1 MKKILIPIIG
11 VIVLAAIATGVIIFM
26 RMNKIYT
33 VGEDPKLSEITRITY
48 TSGMQSADYGYIYDT
63 YTISTRDQKY
73 YAETDM
79 FDEEKGEQ
87 VVSKIEMTRPEY
99 TAILSLIDGCQ
110 FAREGRKN
118 SGVMDGFMDSS
129 SYYAEIMWPR
139 RPDGAW
145 HLLMDSGMR
154 QAYAQAVEDV
164 TRTINIS
171 FTDNAEPGSVWILRD
186 TEENRKI
193 SLWGTAMI
201 KPDTVGTEVSADI
214 PYAEDAKYLFR
225 MIDDDGIYYSGDIP
239 ELRDD
244 WKLDIHP
251 IGEYWDF
258 RLDVYDENGELRYEC
273 ELFNA
278 AL

>member
-11 VIVLAAIATGVIIFM
+11 VIVLAAIAAGVIIYM
-26 RMNKIYT
+26 RKNKIYT
-33 VGEDPKLSEITRITY
+33 VGEDPKLSELTRITY

-73 YAETDM
+73 YAETDL

-87 VVSKIEMTRPEY
+87 VVTKIEMTRPEY
-99 TAILSLIDGCQ
+99 TAILSLIDGCR

-118 SGVMDGFMDSS
+118 SDVMDGFMDSS

-145 HLLMDSGMR
+145 QLSMDSDTR
-154 QAYAQAVEDV
+154 QAFTQAVEDV

-171 FTDNAEPGSVWILRD
+171 FMDNAEPGSVWILRD

-239 ELRDD
+239 ELRDG
-244 WKLDIHP
+244 WKLDIHQ
-251 IGEYWDF
+251 IGEYWNF
-258 RLDVYDENGELRYEC
+258 QLDVYDENGELRYEC

>member
-1 MKKILIPIIG
+1 MKKKLILIIG
-11 VIVLAAIATGVIIFM
+11 LIALAAIAAGVFFFM

-33 VGEDPKLSEITRITY
+33 VGENPKLSEITRVTY
-48 TSGMQSADYGYIYDT
+48 TSGMQSSDYGYIYDS

-73 YAETDM
+73 YAETDL
-79 FDEEKGEQ
+79 FDEERCEQ
-87 VVSKIEMTRPEY
+87 VVTKIEMTRPEF
-99 TAILSLIDGCQ
+99 TEIMALIEGSI

-118 SGVMDGFMDSS
+118 SDVMDGFMDSS

-145 HLLMDSGMR
+145 HLLMDSDTR
-154 QAYAQAVEDV
+154 QAFTQAVEDV
-164 TRTINIS
+164 TQTINIS

-186 TEENRKI
+186 TGENRKI
-193 SLWGTAMI
+193 SIWGTAMI
-201 KPDTVGTEVSADI
+201 KPDTVGTEITADI

-225 MIDDDGIYYSGDIP
+225 MIDDDGIYYSGEIP
-239 ELRDD
+239 ELRDG
-244 WKLDIHP
+244 WKLDIHE
-251 IGEYWDF
+251 IGEYWNF
-258 RLDVYDENGELRYEC
+258 QLDVLDENGELRYEC